1 MAMIIGDGGG
11 AESGPAAQAGDLIK
25 DATTE
30 SFQDDVLQASME
42 QPVVLDLWAPWCGPC
57 KQLQPTL
64 EKVVRNA
71 GGKVRM
77 VKVNIDEEPQ
87 IAQALR
93 VQSIPAV
100 FAFDKG
106 QPVDGFVGAQS
117 ESQIKSFVE
126 RLIGPVGPSPVE
138 EALEQAQA
146 ALDAQDFGQA
156 AAVFQQVMQHEAGNI
171 DAIAGLGRAM
181 IGLGKTDDV
190 QQLVDSLDE
199 ETRADDRIHGL
210 IAQLEL
216 LADGAGDIAPL
227 QARLEADANDH
238 EARFEL
244 AKAYA
249 AMNRRDD
256 AVDALIEIIKRKR
269 EWNDEAARKE
279 LIKFFEAFG
288 PTDPAT
294 VEGRKKLSAAWFS

>member
-1 MAMIIGDGGG
+1 MAMMIGEG
-11 AESGPAAQAGDLIK
+11 AAGAAASAGDLIK
-25 DATTE
+25 DATTAT
-30 SFQDDVLQASME
+30 FQADVLQASMQ

-57 KQLQPTL
+57 KQLQPIL
-64 EKVVRNA
+64 EKVVKNA

-100 FAFDKG
+100 FAFDQG
-106 QPVDGFVGAQS
+106 QPVDGFVGVQP
-117 ESQIKSFVE
+117 ESQIKAFVE

-138 EALEQAQA
+138 EALEKAHA
-146 ALDAQDFGQA
+146 ALDAEDFGQA
-156 AAVFQQVMQHEAGNI
+156 AAIFQQVMQHEAGNI
-171 DAIAGLGRAM
+171 DAIAGLGRAL
-181 IGLGKTDDV
+181 IGLGKVEDARE
-190 QQLVDSLDE
+190 LVESLDD
-199 ETRADDRIHGL
+199 ETRADSLVHGL

-216 LADGAGDIAPL
+216 LADGAADIAPL
-227 QARLEADANDH
+227 TARVEANANDH

-244 AKAYA
+244 AKAFA
-249 AMNRRDD
+249 AMNRRDEAID
-256 AVDALIEIIKRKR
+256 QLIEIIKRKR
-269 EWNDEAARKE
+269 DWNDEAARKE

-294 VEGRKKLSAAWFS
+294 VEGRRKLSAAWFS

>member
-1 MAMIIGDGGG
+1 MAMMIGEG
-11 AESGPAAQAGDLIK
+11 AAGAAASAGDLIK
-25 DATTE
+25 DATTAT
-30 SFQDDVLQASME
+30 FQADVLQASMQ

-57 KQLQPTL
+57 KQLQPIL
-64 EKVVRNA
+64 EKVVKNA

-100 FAFDKG
+100 FAFDQG
-106 QPVDGFVGAQS
+106 QPVDGFVGVQP
-117 ESQIKSFVE
+117 ESQIKAFVE

-138 EALEQAQA
+138 EALERAHA
-146 ALDAQDFGQA
+146 ALDAEDFGQA
-156 AAVFQQVMQHEAGNI
+156 AAIFQQVMQHEAGNI
-171 DAIAGLGRAM
+171 DAIAGLGRAL
-181 IGLGKTDDV
+181 IGLGKVEDARE
-190 QQLVDSLDE
+190 LVESLDD
-199 ETRADDRIHGL
+199 ETRADSLVHGL

-216 LADGAGDIAPL
+216 LANGAADIAPL
-227 QARLEADANDH
+227 TARVEANANDH

-244 AKAYA
+244 AKAFA
-249 AMNRRDD
+249 AMNRRDEAID
-256 AVDALIEIIKRKR
+256 QLIEIIKRKR
-269 EWNDEAARKE
+269 DWNDEAARKE

-294 VEGRKKLSAAWFS
+294 VEGRRKLSAAWFS